1 MTLKTNINLIF
12 FFFLVIKV
20 VLSDSQ
26 VLSVNRHLIDSFRV
40 GDDGCTNDASV
51 CTSSA
56 ICNRET
62 GFCECSSIK
71 PNFRN
76 PAIISVDGSL
86 KFSNLYGCVNNE
98 YIRLGVGEFA
108 YYKFLFKRI
117 LAINF

>member
-1 MTLKTNINLIF
+1 M
-12 FFFLVIKV
+12 IKV

-40 GDDGCTNDASV
+40 GEDGCTNDASV

-62 GFCECSSIK
+62 RFCECSSIK

-86 KFSNLYGCVNNE
+86 KFSNS

-108 YYKFLFKRI
+108 
-117 LAINF
+117 